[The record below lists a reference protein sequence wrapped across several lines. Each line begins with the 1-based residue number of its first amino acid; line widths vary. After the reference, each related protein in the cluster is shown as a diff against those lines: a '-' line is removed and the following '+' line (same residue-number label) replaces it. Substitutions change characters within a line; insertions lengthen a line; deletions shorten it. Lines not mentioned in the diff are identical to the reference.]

1 MNSNFEMEQMSTADG
16 DGARLYEYQ
25 QGRRFFVQ
33 VAGGMEDLAIAELT
47 ELGAV
52 DAAAAYRGVYC
63 TADNESLYRINYCSR
78 LISHV
83 LAPLFSFKCHSTKY
97 LYNMARELR
106 WHDFMDVD
114 MTFALDAAVSH
125 SKIHHSRYAMQVL
138 KDAICDHFRDRNG
151 KRPSVDRHEADI
163 RFHLHIDHNRATI
176 SLDTSGES
184 LHRRAYRTESVEA
197 PMQET
202 LAAAIVRLS
211 GWKGERALRD
221 PMCGAG
227 TLLAEA
233 WMHATHLPAAF
244 KRAHFGFE
252 RLPDFEAEKW
262 KQVRAAADGAIVK
275 EVDSFDVAG
284 SDVNPAAV
292 RAAQNN
298 LANLPNGGRV
308 AVTHQNIMDLPG
320 YTDTTLL
327 INPPYGVRI
336 GERQAAEDLLR
347 EVGNFLKRRCTGCE
361 AYIYVGDRKLLGAVG
376 LRPSWKQALVNGSLD
391 GRLAKFELY

>member
-1 MNSNFEMEQMSTADG
+1 MNTETDMDNMQIDAGE
-16 DGARLYEYQ
+16 GARLYEYQ

-33 VAGGMEDLAIAELT
+33 VAGGMEELAIAELV
-47 ELGAV
+47 ELGAT

-63 TADNESLYRINYCSR
+63 TADNEALYRINYCAR

-106 WHDFMDVD
+106 WHDFMDAD
-114 MTFALDAAVSH
+114 TTFALDAAVSH

-151 KRPSVDRHEADI
+151 RRPSVDRHDADI

-176 SLDTSGES
+176 SLDTSGDS
-184 LHRRAYRTESVEA
+184 LHRRAYRTESVDA

-202 LAAAIVRLS
+202 LAAAVVRLS
-211 GWKGERALRD
+211 GWNGERPLRD

-233 WMHATHLPAAF
+233 WMHATRLPAAF
-244 KRAHFGFE
+244 KRRHFGFE
-252 RLPDFEAEKW
+252 RMPDYDADCW
-262 KQVRAAADGAIVK
+262 RRVRAAADEAVIT
-275 EVDSFDVAG
+275 EVDTLDVAG

-292 RAAQNN
+292 KAAQHN
-298 LANLPNGGRV
+298 LANLPYGNRV
-308 AVTHQNIMDLPG
+308 KIARQNIMDAPG
-320 YTDTTLL
+320 FSNTTLL
-327 INPPYGVRI
+327 INPPYGVRL

-376 LRPSWKQALVNGSLD
+376 LRPGWKQSLVNGSLD